1 MKRRPST
8 AKISDTSKPGFTLVE
23 LMVVI
28 AIIAII
34 ASFTFAEI
42 NTASYRLKTVAH
54 TMKAHLMQAKL
65 EAVKKG
71 QKVWLTINST
81 KDGYS
86 IMTADS
92 TGTASTLKVIRYPG
106 KFTFTSANKI
116 TFTPLGTATP
126 PPGTANPNNI
136 TIVNQGTTEPEY
148 KISVNNIGSIKIEK
162 TKN

>member
-1 MKRRPST
+1 MKRRPPT
-8 AKISDTSKPGFTLVE
+8 AKFSDFSNHGFTLVE

-54 TMKAHLMQAKL
+54 TMKAHLTQAKL

-71 QKVWLTINST
+71 QNVWLTINST

-106 KFTFTSANKI
+106 KFTFTSTNNT
-116 TFTPLGTATP
+116 TFTPLGTA
-126 PPGTANPNNI
+126 NSNSI
-136 TIVNQGTTEPEY
+136 TIVHQGTTEPEY
-148 KISVNNIGSIKIEK
+148 KISINNIGRVRIEK

>member
-1 MKRRPST
+1 MKRRPPT
-8 AKISDTSKPGFTLVE
+8 AKRSDFSNPGFTLVE

-54 TMKAHLMQAKL
+54 TMKAHLTQAKL

-71 QKVWLTINST
+71 CKVRLKINAT
-81 KDGYS
+81 NDGYS
-86 IMTADS
+86 VSMLDDS
-92 TGTASTLKVIRYPG
+92 DPPNEVGSPLRTVSYPG
-106 KFTFTSANKI
+106 KFTFTSANDT
-116 TFTPLGTATP
+116 TFTPLGTA
-126 PPGTANPNNI
+126 NSNSI

-148 KISVNNIGSIKIEK
+148 TIYINNIGRVIFEK

>member
-1 MKRRPST
+1 MKRRPPT
-8 AKISDTSKPGFTLVE
+8 AKRSDFSNPGFTLVE

-54 TMKAHLMQAKL
+54 TMKAHLTQAKL

-71 QKVWLTINST
+71 KNVWLTINST

-92 TGTASTLKVIRYPG
+92 TGTASTLKAIRYPG
-106 KFTFTSANKI
+106 KFTFTSANNT
-116 TFTPLGTATP
+116 TFTPLGTA
-126 PPGTANPNNI
+126 NSNSI
-136 TIVNQGTTEPEY
+136 TIVHQGTTEPEY
-148 KISVNNIGSIKIEK
+148 KISINNIGRVRIEK